1 MKMKY
6 VFHIDE
12 VIRMINNGAILALA
26 GSESLLS
33 KLPKGKWVG
42 GTTPYFM
49 GDDGGVHTNELI
61 FVNDLSD
68 HTVDFLI
75 KSYSDHTISAIADDE
90 FTNGYTLL
98 IIPAFSTLHTSF
110 AENAPQYKDI
120 FNNPLFGWISGIDQ
134 KEISVVTPKV
144 FNGMTGEV
152 SDSMAVALHVK
163 LEDGK
168 TAHLDILN
176 PFVKGSGDRISFPKT
191 GFKVKDAII
200 NGESKNFADY
210 LIENSID
217 IKLPL
222 VADYYGAMINIGF
235 QNIDYENKEVNVYAP
250 VFKNIEY
257 AMAAPVTNYI
267 AVFEASLKEK
277 NIHPVFSCNCL
288 LNYIYAELEGK
299 KTGNIK
305 GPITFGEIAYQLLNR
320 TLVYLTIE

>member
-1 MKMKY
+1 MKH
-6 VFHIDE
+6 VFRVDE
-12 VIRMINNGAILALA
+12 VISMIKNGSVLALA

-49 GDDGGVHTNELI
+49 GDNGGIHTNELI
-61 FVNDLSD
+61 FVNNLSG

-75 KSYSDHTISAIADDE
+75 KSYSPQTISAIADDE

-98 IIPAFSTLHTSF
+98 IIPAFSLVHTSY

-120 FNNPLFGWISGIDQ
+120 FNNPLLGWVSGIDQ
-134 KEISVVTPKV
+134 KETNRLTPKV

-152 SDSMAVALHVK
+152 SDSMAVALHIK
-163 LEDGK
+163 LEDRK
-168 TAHLDILN
+168 IARIDILN
-176 PFVKGSGDRISFPKT
+176 PFAKGSGDRISFTKT
-191 GFKVKDAII
+191 GFNIKDAII
-200 NGESKNFADY
+200 NGESKSFADY
-210 LIENSID
+210 LIENNID

-250 VFKNIEY
+250 VFKNIKY
-257 AMAAPVTNYI
+257 AMAAPIISYI
-267 AVFEASLKEK
+267 AAFEELLQKKE
-277 NIHPVFSCNCL
+277 IHPVFSCNCL
-288 LNYIYAELEGK
+288 LNYLYAELEGK

-305 GPITFGEIAYQLLNR
+305 GPITFGEIAYQLLNE